1 MSIVFKENVALS
13 IDQIIEVYDSSGIN
27 RPTKDRARIQQM
39 FEHSDL
45 VISAWDGKR
54 LVGIARSLTDFN
66 YACYLSD
73 LAVHKDYQHQ
83 GIGKTLISKTRQLIG
98 PQSMLLLIAAPTA
111 VNYYPKLQMEKV
123 QNAFMYNRE
132 S

>member
-13 IDQIIEVYDSSGIN
+13 VDQIIEVYDSSGIN
-27 RPTKDRARIQQM
+27 RPTEDRARIQQM

-45 VISAWDGKR
+45 VISAWDGEK
-54 LVGIARSLTDFN
+54 LVGIARSLTDFS

-83 GIGKTLISKTRQLIG
+83 GIGKILISKTRQLIG

-123 QNAFMYNRE
+123 QNAFIYNRE

>member
-13 IDQIIEVYDSSGIN
+13 VDQIIEVYDSSGIN
-27 RPTKDRARIQQM
+27 RPTEDRARIQQM

-45 VISAWDGKR
+45 VISAWDGKK
-54 LVGIARSLTDFN
+54 LVGIARSLTDFS

-123 QNAFMYNRE
+123 QNAFIYNRE

>member
-13 IDQIIEVYDSSGIN
+13 VDQIIEVYDSSGIN
-27 RPTKDRARIQQM
+27 RPTEDRTRIQQM

-45 VISAWDGKR
+45 VISAWDGKKP
-54 LVGIARSLTDFN
+54 VGIARSLTDFS

-123 QNAFMYNRE
+123 QNAFIYNRG

>member
-13 IDQIIEVYDSSGIN
+13 VDQIIEVYDSSGIN
-27 RPTKDRARIQQM
+27 RPTEDRARIQQM

-45 VISAWDGKR
+45 VISAWDGKK
-54 LVGIARSLTDFN
+54 LVGIARSLTDFS

-83 GIGKTLISKTRQLIG
+83 GIGKILISKTRQLIG

-123 QNAFMYNRE
+123 QNAFIYNRE